1 MFICI
6 MPIFHQIPGACEFK
20 IALIKNNCEIIKQAN
35 FTYKILEKQW
45 KWETLCYDIL
55 FCECR

>member
-35 FTYKILEKQW
+35 FTYKILEKQ
-45 KWETLCYDIL
+45 
-55 FCECR
+55 